1 MTGASDPMLSCFK
14 PGSKLKLISSE
25 FNIGRED
32 YEAMEYEYS
41 SSKDAWHG
49 YQDMDIRL
57 LEFENVALVK
67 KGDRSMMQAKMNN
80 SELSMVNPSEKT

>member
-1 MTGASDPMLSCFK
+1 MLLCFK

-25 FNIGRED
+25 FKIGRED

-67 KGDRSMMQAKMNN
+67 KGDRNMMQAKMNN